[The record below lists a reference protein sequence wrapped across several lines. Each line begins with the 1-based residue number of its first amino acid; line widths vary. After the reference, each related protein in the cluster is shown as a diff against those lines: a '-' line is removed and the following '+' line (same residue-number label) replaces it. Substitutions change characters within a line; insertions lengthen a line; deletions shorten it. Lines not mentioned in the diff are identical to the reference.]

1 MEELIVNTRQMKYF
15 SKVFE
20 MENMTKAA
28 AALHIAQPALT
39 QQIQLLEESLGV
51 ILFTRST
58 RGAKPTSEGTRLYK
72 HVQTIL
78 RQIDNT
84 KAVLGRMEHQV
95 SGTVAIAMP
104 SSTAKMLALPLIK
117 EVKKLYPSIILEI
130 VDMPSAILT
139 KQVLQGRVDFSLT
152 PDQEQI
158 QGMIRKPF
166 LLEDLLLLIHPEI
179 AIKKARPEIED
190 IQSLPLILPSLPN
203 KLRSRI
209 DHEFLLK
216 RIPYD
221 LMGEAS
227 TSAILVPAVKA
238 GIAATILPYSAAH
251 EEIQNKEIQMK
262 RFNFPFVRE
271 IYLCYNSSA
280 LLHEAIECVMTV
292 CMQVAKDLID
302 KKIWKYTKLLSDV

>member
-1 MEELIVNTRQMKYF
+1 MNIRQMKYF
-15 SKVFE
+15 CKVFE

-39 QQIQLLEESLGV
+39 QQIQILEETLGV
-51 ILFTRST
+51 NLFVRST
-58 RGAKPTSEGTRLYK
+58 RGAKPTSEGARLYK

-84 KAVLGRMEHQV
+84 KAILSRVEHTV

-139 KQVLQGRVDFSLT
+139 KQVLEGRVDFSLT
-152 PDQEQI
+152 PDQEDI
-158 QGMIRKPF
+158 QGLIKKPF
-166 LLEDLLLLIHPEI
+166 VIEDLLLLIHPNTS
-179 AIKKARPEIED
+179 IKKTRPEIED
-190 IQSLPLILPSLPN
+190 IRSLPLILPSLPN

-216 RIPYD
+216 RKSYE

-238 GIAATILPYSAAH
+238 GLAATILPYSAAH
-251 EEIQNKEIQMK
+251 DEIQNNEIQMK
-262 RFNFPFVRE
+262 KFNFPFARE
-271 IYLCYNSSA
+271 IYLCHNSAA
-280 LLHEAIECVMTV
+280 LSSEAIECVMEV
-292 CMQVAKDLID
+292 CMRVANNLINQ
-302 KKIWKYTKLLSDV
+302 KIHKSFI